1 MESILLAKNK
11 CESKKMWNVNQRKHI
26 HNNLLSKI
34 NISHTIKIEKFDH
47 QDWTDFFCIRTYFS
61 LPGWTGSYIFGY
73 LNAKF
78 QPLGSYIIRF
88 LYVGFTVIQKGSSVR
103 GTLPKRRGFNK
114 RRNLD
119 TSSFF
124 YWNWEIFTLIK
135 YSFFLVMSGMTE
147 VQWEF
152 GVKPWELRSRKLTLH
167 LTHGAELIL
176 NKINAHFM
184 KSVHFVW

>member
-26 HNNLLSKI
+26 HNNLLLKI

-73 LNAKF
+73 LNTKF

-88 LYVGFTVIQKGSSVR
+88 LYVGFTVIQKEAVFAVLCLNIEGLINEAIWTLRASSTETGRKILVFPRHVRNDWSAMTIWGQTMEIKVEEINASFNSWR
-103 GTLPKRRGFNK
+103 GTYP
-114 RRNLD
+114 
-119 TSSFF
+119 
-124 YWNWEIFTLIK
+124 
-135 YSFFLVMSGMTE
+135 
-147 VQWEF
+147 
-152 GVKPWELRSRKLTLH
+152 
-167 LTHGAELIL
+167 
-176 NKINAHFM
+176 
-184 KSVHFVW
+184 

>member
-1 MESILLAKNK
+1 MESILLAKSK
-11 CESKKMWNVNQRKHI
+11 CESKKTWNVNQRKHI

-61 LPGWTGSYIFGY
+61 LPGWTGSYSFGY

-88 LYVGFTVIQKGSSVR
+88 LCVGFTVIQKGSSVR

-135 YSFFLVMSGMTE
+135 YSFFLDWSAMRIWGQTMGIKVE
-147 VQWEF
+147 E
-152 GVKPWELRSRKLTLH
+152 
-167 LTHGAELIL
+167 
-176 NKINAHFM
+176 INASFN
-184 KSVHFVW
+184 SWRGTYP

>member
-47 QDWTDFFCIRTYFS
+47 QDWTDFFWIRTDFS

-78 QPLGSYIIRF
+78 QPLGSYIVRF
-88 LYVGFTVIQKGSSVR
+88 LFVGFTVIQKGSSVR
-103 GTLPKRRGFNK
+103 GTLTKRRGFNK

-124 YWNWEIFTLIK
+124 ILKLGDLHPDKILVFPRHVRNDWSAMRIWGQTMEITGAPNENI
-135 YSFFLVMSGMTE
+135 
-147 VQWEF
+147 VQN
-152 GVKPWELRSRKLTLH
+152 H
-167 LTHGAELIL
+167 LNIALL
-176 NKINAHFM
+176 NLF
-184 KSVHFVW
+184 